1 MLLPLALCLYGYCLF
16 RYQSHRNRRFS
27 ARDLKISFSSQ
38 SYQHWAATCQMI
50 LTALYILLGL
60 RSSNLVKRAN
70 CQILALVAVI
80 HHASTLIWTEC
91 DLVCYPSLVKK
102 SFIYISMMF
111 VTYTGY
117 FLPMSFIQLL
127 LCARAIQSLIPDPTV
142 APVTSEWVTI
152 AWVTSALFNDI
163 VIPTSTMFA
172 PFFVSDAAIP
182 APVTIATMSASLCP
196 LYYVS
201 YSHMRYATMMLDSKF
216 SPKKKAAVSEANIFF
231 ENHHHI
237 TVHK

>member
-1 MLLPLALCLYGYCLF
+1 LYGYCLF
-16 RYQSHRNRRFS
+16 RYQSYRNRKFS

-38 SYQHWAATCQMI
+38 SYQYWAASCQMI
-50 LTALYILLGL
+50 LTVLYILLGL

-70 CQILALVAVI
+70 CQILALIAVI

-91 DLVCYPSLVKK
+91 DMVCYPSLVKK
-102 SFIYISMMF
+102 SFVYISMMF
-111 VTYTGY
+111 VSYTGY
-117 FLPMSFIQLL
+117 FLPMPFIQLL
-127 LCARAIQSLIPDPTV
+127 LFARAIQSLIPDPTI
-142 APVTSEWVTI
+142 APVNSEWITI

-172 PFFVSDAAIP
+172 PLLVADANIPTPIAI
-182 APVTIATMSASLCP
+182 AMMSASLCP

-201 YSHMRYATMMLDSKF
+201 YSHMRYATLMLDNRL

-237 TVHK
+237 TVQK